1 MLSRIDRIQ
10 LAVPDPVDVAARWIA
25 LLGAEPAGHDLVR
38 SLRAARTRLRL
49 GSGWVE
55 LLSPDGAGALDD
67 ALTARGGA
75 HLFAAG
81 VSTERMAEVL
91 GRLESQGLAPVFD
104 GGQAFLDPAH
114 TNNAGLRVVISE
126 YEELEPVGDVDF
138 LYEVTLLAG
147 DEPAATAH
155 IADLFDLDSDNFV
168 PITSAPFGYE
178 GTLTRFDP
186 DRLDRFEVIVPTD
199 AQKTMGRFHAR
210 VGDCYY
216 MAFAES
222 DALPLIEQRALD
234 RGDGHT
240 INPADAAGGAGTINS
255 MFLHPPALGGMMLGI
270 SRRTQAWNW
279 SGRPRSGGGRELR

>member
-1 MLSRIDRIQ
+1 MLNRIDRIQ
-10 LAVPDPVDVAARWIA
+10 LAVPEPAEVAERWIA

-38 SLRAARTRLRL
+38 SLRAARTSLRL
-49 GSGWVE
+49 GQSWVE

-67 ALTARGGA
+67 ALTARSGP

-81 VSTERMAEVL
+81 VSTARMTEVVA
-91 GRLESQGLAPVFD
+91 RLESQGRAPVMD
-104 GGQAFLDPAH
+104 GGQAFLAPTH
-114 TNNAGLRVVISE
+114 TDNAGLRVVISE
-126 YEELEPVGDVDF
+126 HEELAPVGDVDF

-147 DEPAATAH
+147 NEPAATVH
-155 IADLFDLDSDNFV
+155 IADLFDLDTDNFV
-168 PITSAPFGYE
+168 PITSAPFSYE
-178 GTLTRFDP
+178 GILTRFDP
-186 DRLDRFEVIVPTD
+186 ARLDRFEVIVPTD

-222 DALPLIEQRALD
+222 DALPLIEQRALA

-240 INPADAAGGAGTINS
+240 LNPADAAGGAGTINS

-279 SGRPRSGGGRELR
+279 SGRPDLVEAAK